1 MSSLSGLK
9 HGTQIE
15 KYGVPSNSS
24 ISKTIK
30 TLTEQR

>member
-9 HGTQIE
+9 HGIQIE

-24 ISKTIK
+24 ILKTIK
-30 TLTEQR
+30 TLTEQH